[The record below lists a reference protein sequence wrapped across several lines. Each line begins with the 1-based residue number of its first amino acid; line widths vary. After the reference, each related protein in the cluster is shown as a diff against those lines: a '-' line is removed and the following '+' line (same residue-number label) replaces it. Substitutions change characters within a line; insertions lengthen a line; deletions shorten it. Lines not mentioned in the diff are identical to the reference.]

1 MMLLNSKEQVNGTH
15 CVKSV
20 QMRSFSGPYFP
31 AFGLN
36 SNQKKHRIWTLFTQC
51 QLYSLGKEILI
62 LKYIST
68 VFQFNMSHFRKT
80 HGV

>member
-1 MMLLNSKEQVNGTH
+1 MMLLNPKEQVNGTH

-31 AFGLN
+31 AFRLN

-51 QLYSLGKEILI
+51 QL
-62 LKYIST
+62 
-68 VFQFNMSHFRKT
+68 
-80 HGV
+80 